1 MRHPSTSIYKNKNG
15 IATESD
21 TVIQKSKIKTAN
33 FYTFFSPLDVATLL
47 YVLVSGIYLCFGI
60 SKLENVA
67 LHLISRVLSIG
78 LIVLIT
84 YFNKTHPGKL
94 IGLLK
99 SIYPVFFLSFFY
111 TETGYLKNIIF
122 PHDFDIYFVTAE
134 QFLWGMQP
142 SLQFAQV
149 MPQGWFN
156 EFMNICY
163 FSYYP
168 LIMGICIVFYFDNK
182 QHSPKSIFTIVF
194 SFYMYYLFYDIV
206 PVVGPQFH
214 FNTLYTDTEPP
225 YFFGKFMRYILTNL
239 EKPTGAFPSS
249 HVGIALIISVITF
262 KHLKKY
268 FYYSLL
274 FVFGIC
280 FATVY
285 LKAHYLVDVIGAMIS
300 VPILVGLSSYVYDK
314 LNLKFGAEFLPTK

>member
-1 MRHPSTSIYKNKNG
+1 MRPESITITKNKSGIETENNLG
-15 IATESD
+15 EKYTVRKKTGFNLFAFFSALDIATIFYI
-21 TVIQKSKIKTAN
+21 VI
-33 FYTFFSPLDVATLL
+33 
-47 YVLVSGIYLCFGI
+47 SGIYLCFGI
-60 SKLENVA
+60 SKLEDVLLHFVSRFVA
-67 LHLISRVLSIG
+67 LS
-78 LIVLIT
+78 LIVWIA
-84 YFNKTHPGKL
+84 YINQKYPGKF

-99 SIYPVFFLSFFY
+99 NIYPVFFLSFFY

-122 PHDFDIYFVTAE
+122 PYNLDIHFVYAE
-134 QFLWGMQP
+134 QWLWGCQP

-149 MPQGWFN
+149 MPQNWFN
-156 EFMNICY
+156 EFMNVCY

-168 LIMGICIVFYFDNK
+168 LIMGICIIFYFDNK
-182 QHSPKSIFTIVF
+182 QHSSKSIFTIIF
-194 SFYMYYLFYDIV
+194 SFYLYYIFYDII

-214 FNTLYTDTEPP
+214 FNTLYTDTPPP
-225 YFFGKFMRYILTNL
+225 YYMGKFMRYILTNL

-249 HVGIALIISVITF
+249 HVGIALIISIISF

-285 LKAHYLVDVIGAMIS
+285 LKAHYLVDVIGAILT
-300 VPILVGLSSYVYDK
+300 VPVLMFISSYVYDK
-314 LNLKFGAEFLPTK
+314 INSYLNTKMVK